1 MRTADTPAPVNGTTV
16 RLFPVDLLSPQGFLD
31 GGLCDQIPGILGVKM
46 PTKNPD
52 NSRYAQG
59 RHLLRHLIRKHLLP
73 SLPCGAETAYDQNHT
88 GPPVKLWLFDSEGCP
103 MRSTEKTITLLPPVC
118 VEEAEVKA
126 AIREVY
132 PLTRACEVGM
142 YEALL
147 FPDAAHEAALDIVG
161 SFQTLHADIIGLAV
175 EIYENQNSKMP
186 FLTTLP
192 YTGTAGER
200 MAQAVEI
207 AALVCK

>member
-1 MRTADTPAPVNGTTV
+1 MRTVDTPTTIDGTTV
-16 RLFPVDLLSPQGFLD
+16 RLFPVDLLNPRGFLD
-31 GGLCDQIPGILGVKM
+31 GTLCDQIPGMLGVKM

-88 GPPVKLWLFDSEGCP
+88 GPPVKLWLFDGEGCP
-103 MRSTEKTITLLPPVC
+103 MRSTEKTITLLPSIC
-118 VEEAEVKA
+118 VGGTEVEAAV
-126 AIREVY
+126 REVY
-132 PLTRACEVGM
+132 PLTRTCEVGM

-147 FPDAAHEAALDIVG
+147 FPDAAHEAALNIVG
-161 SFQTLHADIIGLAV
+161 SFRTLHADTMGLAV
-175 EIYENQNSKMP
+175 EIYENQNIKLP

-192 YTGTAGER
+192 YIGTAGER
-200 MAQAVEI
+200 MAKAVEI

>member
-1 MRTADTPAPVNGTTV
+1 MRTVDTPATINGTTV
-16 RLFPVDLLSPQGFLD
+16 RLFPVDLLNPQGFLD
-31 GGLCDQIPGILGVKM
+31 GTLCDHIPRMLGVRT
-46 PTKNPD
+46 PAKNPG

-103 MRSTEKTITLLPPVC
+103 MRSTEKTITLLPPIYVG
-118 VEEAEVKA
+118 EAEVKA
-126 AIREVY
+126 AAREVY
-132 PLTRACEVGM
+132 PLTRTCEAGM

-147 FPDAAHEAALDIVG
+147 FPDAAHEAALDIVQ
-161 SFQTLHADIIGLAV
+161 SFRTLHADTMGLAV
-175 EIYENQNSKMP
+175 EIYENQNTEMP

-200 MAQAVEI
+200 MAKAVET